1 MFCEFKVVAAVPEDM
16 TTSFDPSE
24 PSLESLIC
32 VVAIGLLTI
41 FLFLWRG
48 YRSIQSRLYLSKENR
63 LAVELAMEIKKKCDL
78 IDKVCLAQEEY
89 EGLESSLKEAN
100 FDKASTEVQSLKY
113 KNLERDK
120 SKLEEE
126 ILLIEKKL
134 EEERSKHHEEEELMS
149 DLSKM
154 IQSLADESQSVKSQ
168 LAEAKTTLRIFEINK
183 ERLKGVI
190 TDTLNENSQRQE
202 SVRQYLEEAK
212 VMKEQM
218 NQLNKQKIAIE
229 VSNVQAEQLL
239 KVKENQIKSLMESL
253 LRMKDWNS
261 VLGEDVTDDGNLDVE
276 VNNDLENN
284 PIFLHYNNT
293 ALKFHNK
300 RGTIVRYSNQ
310 PKGALRKLIYA
321 TELSASLKTLEGD
334 RNQIYTQL
342 SEIDATNDDLT
353 EHMRSLKSE
362 QVSLQSGNTQL
373 EIEKQKLQR
382 KITVMRELY
391 QDNERMLHRKIT
403 VEENCRLEKEEELFK
418 VNKRTNHVNK
428 ELDTYRRRAKD
439 IEEELE
445 RTICS
450 YQVQVMAH
458 EQREHDYWLE
468 ARALERNVNELK
480 RKNAL
485 MKATF
490 PNSGPAKCKVAVH
503 GLTPPL
509 VAKVSGPRDHGH
521 PAIPQNPRG
530 QKPPPLPADARQ
542 YVPSKGCAGP
552 RFPPK
557 SDGPVPSTL
566 ESGKHATKHDT
577 GKETLP
583 TTRPPENNAAGH
595 GLTPPPV
602 PSLRGPRGS
611 RGPRGPASQYD
622 RRGRIPPPPP
632 PGNICRGPGQYVPQ
646 KKFAGP
652 QFPPMS

>member
-32 VVAIGLLTI
+32 VVAIGLVTI

-63 LAVELAMEIKKKCDL
+63 LAVALAMEIKKKCDL

-100 FDKASTEVQSLKY
+100 FDKASTEVQSLKATY

-134 EEERSKHHEEEELMS
+134 EEERAKHYEEEKLMS

-284 PIFLHYNNT
+284 VKLAWNSPWSPGWPYPHGNPLVL
-293 ALKFHNK
+293 AVKC
-300 RGTIVRYSNQ
+300 NQ

-391 QDNERMLHRKIT
+391 QDNERMLHR
-403 VEENCRLEKEEELFK
+403 
-418 VNKRTNHVNK
+418 
-428 ELDTYRRRAKD
+428 
-439 IEEELE
+439 
-445 RTICS
+445 
-450 YQVQVMAH
+450 
-458 EQREHDYWLE
+458 
-468 ARALERNVNELK
+468 
-480 RKNAL
+480 
-485 MKATF
+485 
-490 PNSGPAKCKVAVH
+490 
-503 GLTPPL
+503 
-509 VAKVSGPRDHGH
+509 
-521 PAIPQNPRG
+521 
-530 QKPPPLPADARQ
+530 
-542 YVPSKGCAGP
+542 
-552 RFPPK
+552 
-557 SDGPVPSTL
+557 
-566 ESGKHATKHDT
+566 
-577 GKETLP
+577 
-583 TTRPPENNAAGH
+583 
-595 GLTPPPV
+595 
-602 PSLRGPRGS
+602 
-611 RGPRGPASQYD
+611 
-622 RRGRIPPPPP
+622 
-632 PGNICRGPGQYVPQ
+632 
-646 KKFAGP
+646 
-652 QFPPMS
+652 

>member
-32 VVAIGLLTI
+32 VVAIGLVTI

-63 LAVELAMEIKKKCDL
+63 LAVALAMEIKKKCHL
-78 IDKVCLAQEEY
+78 IDKVCLAQEE
-89 EGLESSLKEAN
+89 A
-100 FDKASTEVQSLKY
+100 TY

-134 EEERSKHHEEEELMS
+134 EEERAKHYEEEKLMS

-284 PIFLHYNNT
+284 VKLAWNSPWSPGWPYPHGNPLVL
-293 ALKFHNK
+293 AVKC
-300 RGTIVRYSNQ
+300 NQ

-391 QDNERMLHRKIT
+391 QDNERMLHR
-403 VEENCRLEKEEELFK
+403 
-418 VNKRTNHVNK
+418 
-428 ELDTYRRRAKD
+428 
-439 IEEELE
+439 
-445 RTICS
+445 
-450 YQVQVMAH
+450 
-458 EQREHDYWLE
+458 
-468 ARALERNVNELK
+468 
-480 RKNAL
+480 
-485 MKATF
+485 
-490 PNSGPAKCKVAVH
+490 
-503 GLTPPL
+503 
-509 VAKVSGPRDHGH
+509 
-521 PAIPQNPRG
+521 
-530 QKPPPLPADARQ
+530 
-542 YVPSKGCAGP
+542 
-552 RFPPK
+552 
-557 SDGPVPSTL
+557 
-566 ESGKHATKHDT
+566 
-577 GKETLP
+577 
-583 TTRPPENNAAGH
+583 
-595 GLTPPPV
+595 
-602 PSLRGPRGS
+602 
-611 RGPRGPASQYD
+611 
-622 RRGRIPPPPP
+622 
-632 PGNICRGPGQYVPQ
+632 
-646 KKFAGP
+646 
-652 QFPPMS
+652 

>member
-32 VVAIGLLTI
+32 VVAIVLLTI

-89 EGLESSLKEAN
+89 EGLESSLKEDN
-100 FDKASTEVQSLKY
+100 FDKASTEVQSLKATY

-134 EEERSKHHEEEELMS
+134 EEERAKHYEEEELMS

-154 IQSLADESQSVKSQ
+154 MQSLADESQSVKSQ
-168 LAEAKTTLRIFEINK
+168 LAEAKTILRIFEINK

-190 TDTLNENSQRQE
+190 TDTLNENYQLQE
-202 SVRQYLEEAK
+202 SVHQYLEEAK
-212 VMKEQM
+212 IMKEQM

-284 PIFLHYNNT
+284 VHL
-293 ALKFHNK
+293 
-300 RGTIVRYSNQ
+300 GNQ

-353 EHMRSLKSE
+353 EHMQSLKSE
-362 QVSLQSGNTQL
+362 QVSLQSGNTLL

-403 VEENCRLEKEEELFK
+403 VEEKCRLEKEEELFK
-418 VNKRTNHVNK
+418 LNKRTSHVNK
-428 ELDTYRRRAKD
+428 ELETYRRRAKD

-450 YQVQVMAH
+450 YQGQVIAH
-458 EQREHDYWLE
+458 EQRAHDYWLE
-468 ARALERNVNELK
+468 AHALERNINELK

-485 MKATF
+485 MR
-490 PNSGPAKCKVAVH
+490 SW
-503 GLTPPL
+503 TPCHS
-509 VAKVSGPRDHGH
+509 KK
-521 PAIPQNPRG
+521 NPRG
-530 QKPPPLPADARQ
+530 QNPPPPPPDARQ
-542 YVPSKGCAGP
+542 YVPSKGFAAQG
-552 RFPPK
+552 FLQSQLAALTAPPL
-557 SDGPVPSTL
+557 VP
-566 ESGKHATKHDT
+566 E
-577 GKETLP
+577 
-583 TTRPPENNAAGH
+583 
-595 GLTPPPV
+595 
-602 PSLRGPRGS
+602 LRGPED
-611 RGPRGPASQYD
+611 PAFAVD
-622 RRGRIPPPPP
+622 PEAKDPPPTP
-632 PGNICRGPGQYVPQ
+632 PGNIWLEVLDCMSHQWTLWAHHFRQCQKAPLPSSSPPECNAVGHGVIPPLDPLVRSLEALPFQGIRRSNPASTSPGNICGDSGQ
-646 KKFAGP
+646 
-652 QFPPMS
+652 MSHPGTLQAHLSLQCQ